1 MSIPL
6 PSTIEYTPMPW
17 IGRRIP
23 PVKMTDIDYV
33 VTYDNK
39 NEIAIAHIT
48 EARINLVLWN
58 RTSVPSYL
66 EVGDFTD
73 KDTDNR
79 IKELLN
85 FSGGS
90 EEIKKALLDLYPS
103 QNKK

>member
-17 IGRRIP
+17 IGRRMP
-23 PVKMTDIDYV
+23 SVKMTDIDYV

-39 NEIAIAHIT
+39 NETAIAHIRG
-48 EARINLVLWN
+48 ARVSLVLWN
-58 RTSVPSYL
+58 KSSVPSYSK
-66 EVGDFTD
+66 VGDFTD
-73 KDTDNR
+73 KDTDVR

-85 FSGGS
+85 FSGGA
-90 EEIKKALLDLYPS
+90 EEIEKALLDLYPS

>member
-17 IGRRIP
+17 IGRRMP
-23 PVKMTDIDYV
+23 SVKISDIDYV
-33 VTYDNK
+33 VSYDNR

-48 EARINLVLWN
+48 EARISMILWDKS
-58 RTSVPSYL
+58 SVPSYS